1 MFNQRSVLKKL
12 AGFLSLVFVLAMMAG
27 CGGGGGGTNAVV
39 NDQVPLSGSN
49 TVISDTIKMEKQ
61 GDNLV
66 INYQT
71 SAPVKNAH
79 IVTSSFSFNN
89 VPLWSDFH
97 KVVSEDGL
105 KHTAT
110 VKVDN
115 SKHFMIYA
123 SPQDKYDNGGK
134 GLEIK

>member
-12 AGFLSLVFVLAMMAG
+12 AGMLSLLFVFAMMTG
-27 CGGGGGGTNAVV
+27 CGGGGGTSSVV
-39 NDQVPLSGSN
+39 NEQIPLSGSN
-49 TVISDTIKMEKQ
+49 TVIPDTIKMERQ

-79 IVTSSFSFNN
+79 IVTSNFAFNN

-97 KVVSEDGL
+97 KVTTEDGL

-115 SKHFMIYA
+115 NKHFMIYA
-123 SPQDKYDNGGK
+123 GPQDKYDNGGK

>member
-12 AGFLSLVFVLAMMAG
+12 ACLLSLVFVFAMMAG
-27 CGGGGGGTNAVV
+27 CGGGGSTNAVV
-39 NDQVPLSGSN
+39 NEQVPLSGSN
-49 TVISDTIKMEKQ
+49 TVIADTIKMEKQ

-97 KVVSEDGL
+97 KVISEDGL

-123 SPQDKYDNGGK
+123 SAQDKYDNGGK